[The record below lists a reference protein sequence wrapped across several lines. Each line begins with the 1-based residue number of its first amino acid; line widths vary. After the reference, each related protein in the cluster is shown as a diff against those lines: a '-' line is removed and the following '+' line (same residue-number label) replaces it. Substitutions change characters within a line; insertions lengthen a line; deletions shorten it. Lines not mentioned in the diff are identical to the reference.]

1 MTRKSRCISAWRK
14 TMFSKSFIRPL
25 LTVALV
31 LTTTGVAS
39 ARRPPSLATLQE
51 QTDRV
56 LATCPSAPA
65 TSGYRDML
73 ARSGSNHAP
82 NVAYVAVARRA
93 MRDHLVL
100 KCAGGEVHESGGYRD
115 MLVRFVNPS
124 VEPQTARAG
133 RYGAQ

>member
-1 MTRKSRCISAWRK
+1 
-14 TMFSKSFIRPL
+14 MFSKSFIRPL

-73 ARSGSNHAP
+73 ARSGSNPAP
-82 NVAYVAVARRA
+82 SVAHVAIARRT

-115 MLVRFVNPS
+115 MLVRFFNPS
-124 VEPQTARAG
+124 VEPQIARVG